1 MLIDIPLNSGL
12 ITQVDEQEIGANG
25 CTDLVNAV
33 IDFPGKIT
41 KRKGRGAAVSIGAD
55 INNIVRWAKVA
66 GGSTTYYWV
75 ITDTSGNIYITT
87 DLGTLG
93 SAVGTHTG
101 NDVKIINYGNQL
113 RFASGLSDYSKVYQY
128 LNRDYFWSAYTPYSG
143 GEAVLLDNANVDPF
157 GTNDGMEIIDSGK
170 YGLDMKTD
178 AGNSGILYGN
188 NTYYYKITK
197 VIDGYQESSLPVK
210 PTTTS
215 RSLSNKGLNAGLFS
229 NDQVANND
237 YFSFEIKVTESSF
250 NKRITALNV
259 YRAKNGITG
268 PYYKIDTIST
278 LGTTENSKLSDPNLF
293 RITDAKPLTGTDG
306 GTCYGYLVLGGAIGG
321 STAGLT
327 MTAPLAQNTIY
338 TDESTGQLFGKI
350 TAVESYDGY
359 GYLCTFTHTGQTSGE
374 QALSTTGYWGK
385 VVRIL
390 DTTDMNNPN
399 SGSSYAIATIYGA
412 TKTNQNIFYSTNF
425 KLGQNSHLG
434 HMIMG
439 DGNDMSADPIEES
452 SSNSMQSHIKNNLPF
467 VIKLATIRAGWSGA
481 SNVEL
486 LINNSYV
493 WKDYGTYHRCHW
505 VDKGFTEGRTH
516 FESSTNVKYK
526 YSVNIESRNYVANVK
541 IADYQGNA
549 EDHSDWVLFSQLGQP
564 DVVPISNF
572 IGISDLKGGQITG
585 LGKLMG
591 DLVVF
596 HEKGIF
602 RLSVPAADPATWSLV
617 ESEPNIGCI
626 GTNSITEFGNGIL
639 FAATDHIY
647 YLNSNFEAIPITRT
661 IRDTYQA
668 VSNKEQTR
676 MHVDPKKEQLLCRF
690 GATSNNV
697 YVLDLNRVGQA
708 EPWVRWDTSTQK
720 KADLFVIDENFVTH
734 TIEQGSTSYMC
745 EIDASSENETT
756 SFTRTTGWIKTG
768 DLDDYKT
775 IKRLN
780 IRYNSS
786 RTLKVEIYVDGDSST
801 AVNWQ
806 DGNAYHTIPA
816 DTSGQDWYKC
826 KPAIRC
832 KYFKIK
838 ISDTADTADIEINRL
853 EVEYE

>member
-12 ITQVDEQEIGANG
+12 ITQIDDEEIGANG

-41 KRKGRGAAVSIGAD
+41 KRKGRGAAVSIGAN
-55 INNIVRWAKVA
+55 INNIIRWAKVA

-128 LNRDYFWSAYTPYSG
+128 INRDYFWSAHTPYSG

-178 AGNSGILYGN
+178 AGNSGILYGD
-188 NTYYYKITK
+188 NTYYYKVTK
-197 VIDGYQESSLPVK
+197 VMDGYQESSLPIK
-210 PTTTS
+210 PTTNS
-215 RSLSNKGLNAGLFS
+215 RSLSTKGLTAGLFS
-229 NDQVANND
+229 TDSVANNE
-237 YFSFEIKVTESSF
+237 YFSFEIKVTEADF
-250 NKRITALNV
+250 NNRITALNV

-268 PYYKIDTIST
+268 PYYKVDTIST
-278 LGTTENSKLSDPNLF
+278 LGTTENSKLSDPNLV
-293 RITDAKPLTGTDG
+293 RVTDAKPLTAATGESGGLYYITLG
-306 GTCYGYLVLGGAIGG
+306 GTVAG
-321 STAGLT
+321 STGGLS
-327 MTAPLAQNTIY
+327 MTPPVNGDKIY
-338 TDESTGQLFGKI
+338 TDDATPLYIAII
-350 TAVESYDGY
+350 TTDPVYDGY
-359 GYLCTFTHTGQTSGE
+359 GYLCTATHQGATSGTA
-374 QALSTTGYWGK
+374 ALSEQGYWGK
-385 VVRIL
+385 GCRIL
-390 DTTDMNNPN
+390 N
-399 SGSSYAIATIYGA
+399 SGSGGSSSYAIGTVYGA
-412 TKTNQNIFYSTNF
+412 TLTYQNIFYSTNF

-439 DGNDMSADPIEES
+439 DGNDMSVNAFENS
-452 SSNSMQSHIKNNLPF
+452 NQNSMQSHIKNNLPF
-467 VIKLATIRAGWSGA
+467 VIKIASTRAGWSPTTNA
-481 SNVEL
+481 EFF
-486 LINNSYV
+486 INNSYV
-493 WKDYGTYHRCHW
+493 WKDYGSFHRCQW
-505 VDKGFTEGRTH
+505 IDKGFSDGRTH

-526 YSVNIESRNYVANVK
+526 YSVNIEGRNYVANVK
-541 IADYQGNA
+541 IADNQGNA

-602 RLSVPAADPATWSLV
+602 RLSVPASDPATWSLV

-626 GTNSITEFGNGIL
+626 GTNSITEFGNGIF
-639 FAATDHIY
+639 FAAIDHIY
-647 YLNSNFEAIPITRT
+647 YLNSNFEAIPVTRT

-676 MHVDPKKEQLLCRF
+676 MHVDPRKEQLLCRF
-690 GATSNNV
+690 GATSNNL
-697 YVLDLNRVGQA
+697 YVLDLKKLGQA
-708 EPWVRWDTSTQK
+708 ETWVKWDTSSQK
-720 KADLFVIDENFVTH
+720 KADLFVTDEHFTTH
-734 TIEQGSTSYMC
+734 TIEQGGTSYMC
-745 EIDASSENETT
+745 EIDAPSENETT
-756 SFTRTTGWIKTG
+756 SFRRTTGWIKAG